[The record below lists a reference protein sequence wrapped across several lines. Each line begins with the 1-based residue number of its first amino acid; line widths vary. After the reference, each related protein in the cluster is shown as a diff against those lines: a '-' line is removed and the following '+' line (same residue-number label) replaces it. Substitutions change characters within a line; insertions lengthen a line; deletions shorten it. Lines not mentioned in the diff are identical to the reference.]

1 MVTYYKCPGCV
12 LVFGQLL
19 RQPLKLRF
27 RILFL
32 CLCVFSFLL
41 VVRVQWAGVQKE
53 QMDGGA
59 IVQCF
64 QDAVILSGHVPASTF
79 GAVIDLCLPVAPVI
93 VVSQHN
99 VPVTE

>member
-1 MVTYYKCPGCV
+1 MVTDYKCPGCV
-12 LVFGQLL
+12 LVLGQLL
-19 RQPLKLRF
+19 LQPLKLRLC
-27 RILFL
+27 ILFL
-32 CLCVFSFLL
+32 CLSIFSFVL

-59 IVQCF
+59 IVQSF
-64 QDAVILSGHVPASTF
+64 QDAVILSGHVPTSTI